1 MVALTWLWFT
11 AIPYLYLGLRH
22 LAFSDWRTTDA
33 LAQQAG
39 CASATH
45 TIVAPVTTG
54 ALLGASL
61 ARFTTGAKRLKS
73 HPPPSEFCG
82 VATL

>member
-33 LAQQAG
+33 TSAASRLRQRHSYYSGAG
-39 CASATH
+39 DYWRTFGC
-45 TIVAPVTTG
+45 VTG
-54 ALLGASL
+54 AFHEAQNG
-61 ARFTTGAKRLKS
+61 
-73 HPPPSEFCG
+73 
-82 VATL
+82 